1 MTVEGSNTSF
11 TRSRHPLGGKIVG
24 VLRSFIASPYFQNP
38 GWFGNPFGLPESR
51 GFGPLETME
60 DLSHFFPSMSLFQD
74 LREALRLE
82 PPRNACVEFPVNI
95 LNHIGHCGVV
105 LKKLLISFERRMV
118 TRKLLYRGIV
128 TRGVDDSASLSDEKL
143 RYFRQLPESD
153 SAFFIEEG
161 PASPL

>member
-1 MTVEGSNTSF
+1 MRVEGGLD
-11 TRSRHPLGGKIVG
+11 RIP
-24 VLRSFIASPYFQNP
+24 ASPEAVIHL
-38 GWFGNPFGLPESR
+38 GARLSVSSEASLHLRTSR
-51 GFGPLETME
+51 IPDGSEIRLDFPKVGALAPVGLETME

-128 TRGVDDSASLSDEKL
+128 TRGVAC
-143 RYFRQLPESD
+143 
-153 SAFFIEEG
+153 G
-161 PASPL
+161 